1 MHHSQYFFTPIGI
14 FPYACALFGRT
25 FPVSPMVCLALPH
38 TPLPRKQMSP
48 APYVTALKTAG
59 YGRTGV
65 ERAQLPNIISFAS
78 NKTRELCA
86 KNLRLFD
93 KIRGLSKSGRE
104 RIDKMIDFQK
114 EYWIIRTRI
123 TIKIHSILNICVLSA
138 CSNSKDPIISTYF
151 IAFQ

>member
-14 FPYACALFGRT
+14 FPYACALFGRP
-25 FPVSPMVCLALPH
+25 FPVSPMVCMALPH

-65 ERAQLPNIISFAS
+65 KRAQLPNIISFAS

-93 KIRGLSKSGRE
+93 KTRGLSKSGGG
-104 RIDKMIDFQK
+104 RIDEMIDFQK
-114 EYWIIRTRI
+114 KYWIKRIQI
-123 TIKIHSILNICVLSA
+123 TIKTHSTLNICVLSA
-138 CSNSKDPIISTYF
+138 YSNSKDPIIYTYF
-151 IAFQ
+151 LAFQ

>member
-1 MHHSQYFFTPIGI
+1 
-14 FPYACALFGRT
+14 
-25 FPVSPMVCLALPH
+25 
-38 TPLPRKQMSP
+38 MSP

-93 KIRGLSKSGRE
+93 KTRGLSKSGGGLTH
-104 RIDKMIDFQK
+104 KMVDYQN
-114 EYWIIRTRI
+114 EYGLV
-123 TIKIHSILNICVLSA
+123 KI
-138 CSNSKDPIISTYF
+138 
-151 IAFQ
+151 

>member
-1 MHHSQYFFTPIGI
+1 
-14 FPYACALFGRT
+14 
-25 FPVSPMVCLALPH
+25 MVCLALPH

-59 YGRTGV
+59 YGRIGV

-93 KIRGLSKSGRE
+93 KTRGFSKSGRGL
-104 RIDKMIDFQK
+104 IHKMVDYQK
-114 EYWIIRTRI
+114 EYWIIRIQIMNNTYY
-123 TIKIHSILNICVLSA
+123 ILNL
-138 CSNSKDPIISTYF
+138 
-151 IAFQ
+151 

>member
-1 MHHSQYFFTPIGI
+1 VHHSQYFFTPIGI

-65 ERAQLPNIISFAS
+65 ERAQLPNIISIAS
-78 NKTRELCA
+78 NKTRELRA

-93 KIRGLSKSGRE
+93 KTRGLSKSGGGP
-104 RIDKMIDFQK
+104 IHKMVDYQN
-114 EYWIIRTRI
+114 EYGIVKIQI
-123 TIKIHSILNICVLSA
+123 TNNTHCILN
-138 CSNSKDPIISTYF
+138 
-151 IAFQ
+151 

>member
-1 MHHSQYFFTPIGI
+1 
-14 FPYACALFGRT
+14 
-25 FPVSPMVCLALPH
+25 
-38 TPLPRKQMSP
+38 MSP

-104 RIDKMIDFQK
+104 RIDKMVDYQN
-114 EYWIIRTRI
+114 EYGIVKIQI
-123 TIKIHSILNICVLSA
+123 TNNTHYILN
-138 CSNSKDPIISTYF
+138 
-151 IAFQ
+151 

>member
-14 FPYACALFGRT
+14 FPYACALFGRP

-48 APYVTALKTAG
+48 APRVTALKTAG
-59 YGRTGV
+59 YGRRGV

-78 NKTRELCA
+78 NKTRELRA

-93 KIRGLSKSGRE
+93 KTRGLSKSGGGL
-104 RIDKMIDFQK
+104 IHKMADYQK
-114 EYWIIRTRI
+114 EYWIIRIQI
-123 TIKIHSILNICVLSA
+123 TIKTYSTLNICVLSVY
-138 CSNSKDPIISTYF
+138 SGSKYPVKSTYLV
-151 IAFQ
+151 AFQ